1 MGCIGKTVVRA
12 AVITAVVGGVAVAAA
27 GPDSV
32 KAFLHQARHNVRKA
46 VDSQVSDPVALRA
59 QLRSLEEQYPK
70 RISDVRGDLAELN
83 EQIAQLERELAVS
96 KKVVAMADGDLNQMQ
111 SVLAKAE
118 EAKTQG
124 VAQVVKVRFDG
135 DHAVSLDDAYGKAN
149 RVGQLRNAY
158 SARVSDIERDLGYL
172 GQQKDR
178 LSTLLTQL
186 ETERAEFQ
194 TQLWGLDRQVD
205 AISRNDRMIEIM
217 QKRQETIENHSRYQ
231 AASLDQITGHLA
243 DIRAKQESK
252 LQMFSQNSEIKN
264 YENAAKYLLDS
275 EQAGQARQ
283 LKAARPKTVEISPSV
298 IEIGPEDVKKA
309 PDTTTAEPKGQVASR
324 G

>member
-59 QLRSLEEQYPK
+59 QLRNLEEQYPK
-70 RISDVRGDLAELN
+70 KISDVRGDLSELN

-96 KKVVAMADGDLNQMQ
+96 KRVVTMADSDLTQMQ
-111 SVLAKAE
+111 GVLAKAE

-124 VAQVVKVRFDG
+124 VAQIVKVRFDG
-135 DHAVSLDDAYGKAN
+135 EHAVNLDDAYAKAT

-158 SARVSDIERDLGYL
+158 VSRVSDIERDLGYL
-172 GQQKDR
+172 GQQQDR
-178 LSTLLTQL
+178 LTTLLTQL

-194 TQLWGLDRQVD
+194 TQLWSLDRQVD
-205 AISRNDRMIEIM
+205 AISRNDRMIDIM
-217 QKRQETIENHSRYQ
+217 EKRQETIENHSRYQ
-231 AASLDQITGHLA
+231 AASLDQITGRLA

-252 LQMFSQNSEIKN
+252 LQMFSQNTDIKN
-264 YENAAKYLLDS
+264 YENAAKYMLDS
-275 EQAGQARQ
+275 ELGAEARQ
-283 LKAARPKTVEISPSV
+283 LKSSRPKTIEISPSV
-298 IEIGPEDVKKA
+298 IEIGPEDVSPA
-309 PDTTTAEPKGQVASR
+309 PSEPKGQVATR